1 MFHEGHQ
8 FQKNRRCCEKMHW
21 FFHVFSLIF
30 HEKSTNNHA
39 KRVKTIFVHKNRQKI
54 TRGTLSFSKKTIF
67 SEFLG
72 SHWVSRGLPGR
83 PGEFPK
89 SLISLIHGQL
99 RLKTTVDGLREAS
112 GRLRGASRRP
122 PGTILRLFLVQFCTS
137 ERNKKYKKCRDY
149 VILLHLI
156 YVSAHVI
163 IYLFIDLFKYL
174 MIYCNKQLICLCISS
189 FT

>member
-1 MFHEGHQ
+1 MRKKHVLFSIICSSIFRGKSS
-8 FQKNRRCCEKMHW
+8 KNR
-21 FFHVFSLIF
+21 
-30 HEKSTNNHA
+30 A
-39 KRVKTIFVHKNRQKI
+39 KRMKTIIVQNQQKI
-54 TRGTLSFSKKTIF
+54 TRGTLFFGQKNDVWRIF
-67 SEFLG
+67 G
-72 SHWVSRGLPGR
+72 VPQGPQGR
-83 PGEFPK
+83 AGKFPK
-89 SLISLIHGQL
+89 SVISLIHGQL
-99 RLKTTVDGLREAS
+99 RLKTTVDGLQEAS

-122 PGTILRLFLVQFCTS
+122 QGTILRLFLVQFCTS